1 MGEQSGYT
9 PTVGTSYVRTDL
21 ENKVLGT
28 AEYTADLVLP
38 NMLHARV
45 LRSPYPHANI
55 LGIKTGD
62 ALELDGVFA
71 VLTPFNVPEGRLA
84 PDVPILD
91 SRVRFVGDEIAVVA
105 AVDIDQAQAAIDLI
119 DVSYEVLPFSTNV
132 QDSLNSQS
140 FPIHSQGN
148 LVNSG
153 PLVESRGNIQEG
165 FNQADYVVEDSFTTP
180 DHHPALSLIHI

>member
-38 NMLHARV
+38 HMLHARV

-62 ALELDGVFA
+62 ALELDGV
-71 VLTPFNVPEGRLA
+71 
-84 PDVPILD
+84 
-91 SRVRFVGDEIAVVA
+91 
-105 AVDIDQAQAAIDLI
+105 
-119 DVSYEVLPFSTNV
+119 
-132 QDSLNSQS
+132 SLC
-140 FPIHSQGN
+140 
-148 LVNSG
+148 
-153 PLVESRGNIQEG
+153 
-165 FNQADYVVEDSFTTP
+165 
-180 DHHPALSLIHI
+180 